1 MPFEPGDGRRSVS
14 PLSTGRSSPALRA
27 PRRVE
32 DAVAQKDKTTRRYAT
47 AIERALSSF
56 DSAQQEWADY
66 IAFLA
71 RLLKALHPPPPSL
84 EYLPHAQSVALRL
97 AQCLNPA
104 LPSGVHQKALD
115 VYASIFS
122 FLPPPS
128 LGQTLHVYLPGLV
141 PVLSFASLSVRPIFY
156 SVVEDHILKLDSE
169 HVRPATKSLILA
181 LLPGIEDETSEDF
194 DRAFYI
200 LDTLRQ
206 SSSRDVEDGLHA
218 EGKDG
223 YFWQCFFL
231 AVITNPS
238 RRQGALAFLTRKLP
252 NFAPSKT
259 STGSTQTEHRTL
271 PLAAQA
277 AINPEPGLLVRCF
290 AAGLQDSQ
298 ILVQRG
304 FLDLLVTHL
313 PLHSPVFR
321 NHVRSKD
328 MILITTA
335 AANCVLRRDMSLN
348 RRLWSWFLGPDATAS
363 EAEDGAPLSPTDSRG
378 NISQKQALYFQKHGA
393 APLEKSIMNM
403 LDQQCASPAARARP
417 FRVCLSLMDRWEVGG
432 LIVPK
437 VLLPAL
443 RNAFEYSHASTPKQL
458 EEVVRSASLFFDG
471 VESSLIWSRLISVLL
486 SSFDLRQSAEI
497 DSTRSLEFLHFVVD
511 RFDIRDEEMLLRHIP
526 NTLLILLSRL
536 GSILREDTD
545 ESERFMVLVL
555 GFAQRL
561 LRVLPPRAFAMDES
575 VVSIETTW
583 QPAKCPSVVKTL
595 VQQYTKE
602 DFEDTTTE
610 SERLNRKCIAEY
622 TIQSVMEVLKLVL
635 TSNVLVNQL
644 GLITDCFVSIITK
657 TPNSEAFRSANI
669 HDTFRQALEKESLLQ
684 DSSTEQSSFLV
695 ISSIM
700 SVIVASLSGNQSQ
713 YFSHE
718 QIMDLQTNVLNGI
731 WHHLSPFRPKYHV
744 EAVRLI
750 WQLESLTKAEHQVEA
765 RLALLVSDQ
774 SEADGSELASR
785 FTVLWEHTMQS
796 FNLRSE
802 GSGRPMS
809 RRPSVMPTAGES
821 GSDIDPEK
829 VLTRPLLLLL
839 DSLNSESTGAADVVR
854 SWLQSLSSLDRI
866 FYIICSKLQNDVECF
881 VEQASR
887 KEGRHRTERN
897 AQQSLDG
904 IQFCFQHLRNLLR
917 NPNEHMWL
925 TLSNLQFGFPSGP
938 RSQIAKTD
946 AIEFLARMCLKT
958 LALQGHTVSQSL
970 QHVSLTILQ
979 TLLECPNPPL
989 LNQLEVD
996 NALIDILS
1004 KALKGPI
1011 GALQT
1016 FYLET
1021 ISKALKLRATSVQS
1035 AFAPPKSPL
1044 ASHRPSL
1051 TIEVL
1056 EKTTQPVPSTP
1067 PPELLGCLRS
1077 GLSSRSSRLFLE
1089 HWVDFLDQVLPLYAD
1104 AVFAHLLPL
1113 VECIC
1118 KQVSNAFRY
1127 VKQISHSTKERIESV
1142 PISTLSALLHGLELV
1157 LAHVHRQFQ
1166 NEEVTMPA
1174 PKSPEPSQ
1182 GFFGNIS
1189 GVFAQDGQHAPPSK
1203 TSRMNSRLTMILSF
1217 QDAIRICFSIWA
1229 WASNESGR
1237 SDTTCAAT
1245 TSLNALKLRNRTRK
1259 ILENLFAAEEL
1270 ECLETLALIWSRPK
1284 PSQEAESAAVFSL
1297 LLVLDGSRPK
1307 NTVPVIINALYS
1319 RTNIDALDIG
1329 RRSSLTSDLS
1339 TAEVAA
1345 FLLGYSR
1352 AIEDDATDEIWT
1364 ECTIFLRDVLSNPL
1378 PHRQILPSLL
1388 EFTVLLAEKIDNTN
1402 FGELRKMRRESGDI
1416 FLRLLTATF
1425 TARPLTNIL
1434 EAPTTGSQ
1442 LPSGASDLIHSLLY
1456 VTPKLPTIL
1465 QSSDRV
1471 QTAVNIISSN
1481 VMSPA
1486 FHAKSF
1492 PENINKDL
1500 LKLFECVAQQGP
1512 TSKYWKKDIADAFN
1526 NPRLFTCSTELMQ
1539 HGWYPVLRKW
1549 ALSDKDRLPE
1559 LLSKITTPSTAGIM
1573 FGVGANAAR
1582 LEADRKTQLTLRK
1595 TMLLMLACEQDTFVG
1610 SLTQILDKVI
1620 DLCTADP
1627 SSSPS
1632 STTRSEVFM
1641 VLRAT
1646 VLSFSQIHLSAVWPV
1661 LNANLQRAITTCL
1674 PGGSVHEQETHS
1686 NLSLLQACKLLDLLT
1701 TLSPDEF
1708 QLHEWLYI
1716 TDTIDAVYRPVDLNP
1731 VALTDEVAE
1740 VLGMENSEH
1749 SIFTSSNVLGTSLS
1763 ETSARKPFL
1772 GGSVMDGADTKAM
1785 AKDDFLRSVLQPF
1798 FSQLSMYSYEATY
1811 SMGVP
1816 DVEVCRRGLL
1826 EDILDESTMA

>member
-1 MPFEPGDGRRSVS
+1 
-14 PLSTGRSSPALRA
+14 
-27 PRRVE
+27 
-32 DAVAQKDKTTRRYAT
+32 
-47 AIERALSSF
+47 
-56 DSAQQEWADY
+56 
-66 IAFLA
+66 
-71 RLLKALHPPPPSL
+71 
-84 EYLPHAQSVALRL
+84 
-97 AQCLNPA
+97 
-104 LPSGVHQKALD
+104 
-115 VYASIFS
+115 
-122 FLPPPS
+122 
-128 LGQTLHVYLPGLV
+128 
-141 PVLSFASLSVRPIFY
+141 
-156 SVVEDHILKLDSE
+156 LKLDAE
-169 HVRPATKSLILA
+169 HIRPATKSLILS

-194 DRAFYI
+194 DRAFRI
-200 LDTLRQ
+200 LDLLRK
-206 SSSRDVEDGLHA
+206 SSSRDIEDGPDT

-252 NFAPSKT
+252 NFTPSDRP
-259 STGSTQTEHRTL
+259 SDSGQTEDTPL
-271 PLAAQA
+271 PVAAQA

-313 PLHSPVFR
+313 PLRSPVFR

-328 MILITTA
+328 MVLITTA

-348 RRLWSWFLGPDATAS
+348 RRLWSWFLGPDSTAS
-363 EAEDGAPLSPTDSRG
+363 ELEDGVPLSPTDSRG
-378 NISQKQALYFQKHGA
+378 NVSQKQALYFQKHGA
-393 APLEKSIMNM
+393 ASLEKSIMNM
-403 LDQQCASPAARARP
+403 LGQQSINPTSRARP
-417 FRVCLSLMDRWEVGG
+417 FRICLSLMDRWEVGG

-443 RNAFEYSHASTPKQL
+443 RNAYEYSHASTPAQL

-471 VESSLIWSRLISVLL
+471 VESSMIWSRLVSVLL
-486 SSFDLRQSAEI
+486 SSFDLRRSAEAE
-497 DSTRSLEFLHFVVD
+497 SLRGLEFLHFVMD
-511 RFDIRDEEMLLRHIP
+511 RFDVRDEEMLLRHIP
-526 NTLLILLSRL
+526 NTVLILFARL
-536 GSILREDTD
+536 ASILGEKQD

-555 GFAQRL
+555 SFAQRL
-561 LRVLPPRAFAMDES
+561 LRLLPPRAFGQEEKNG
-575 VVSIETTW
+575 VSQSSW
-583 QPAKCPSVVKTL
+583 QSRSCSSVVKSLT
-595 VQQYTKE
+595 QQYTRE
-602 DFEDTTTE
+602 DFEENVPDI
-610 SERLNRKCIAEY
+610 ERLDRRSTAEY
-622 TIQSVMEVLKLVL
+622 ILQSVIQVLKLTL
-635 TSNVLVNQL
+635 TSNVLTNQL

-657 TPNSEAFRSANI
+657 TPNSKAFRDADI
-669 HDTFRQALEKESLLQ
+669 HDAFRQALDKDSLLQ

-700 SVIVASLSGNQSQ
+700 SVIVASVSGGQSQ
-713 YFSHE
+713 YFSHG

-750 WQLESLTKAEHQVEA
+750 WQLETLTKAEHQVEA

-774 SEADGSELASR
+774 SEIDGPEIASR

-796 FNLRSE
+796 FNPRSE
-802 GSGRPMS
+802 GSGRPLS
-809 RRPSVMPTAGES
+809 RRSSVMPTSGEL
-821 GSDIDPEK
+821 GSDVDPER

-839 DSLNSESTGAADVVR
+839 DSLNAEGTGAADVVR
-854 SWLQSLSSLDRI
+854 SWLQSLSSLDRV
-866 FYIICSKLQNDVECF
+866 FYIICSKLQNDMNSF
-881 VEQASR
+881 VHEAGK
-887 KEGRHRTERN
+887 KEARHRTRRN
-897 AQQSLDG
+897 AEQSLDG
-904 IQFCFQHLRNLLR
+904 VYFCFQHLRNLLR
-917 NPNEHMWL
+917 NPNDHMWL
-925 TLSNLQFGFPSGP
+925 TLSNLQFGFLSNPKNEVM
-938 RSQIAKTD
+938 KTD
-946 AIEFLARMCLKT
+946 AIGFLSSMCLKT
-958 LALQGHTVSQSL
+958 LALQGYTVPPSL
-970 QHVSLTILQ
+970 QHASLTVLQ
-979 TLLECPNPPL
+979 ILLECPNSSVL
-989 LNQLEVD
+989 KQMEID
-996 NALIDILS
+996 DALIATLR
-1004 KALKGPI
+1004 KALKSPI

-1016 FYLET
+1016 VYLET
-1021 ISKALKLRATSVQS
+1021 ISKALKLRATPM
-1035 AFAPPKSPL
+1035 FAPPRSPL

-1051 TIEVL
+1051 TIEVP
-1056 EKTTQPVPSTP
+1056 EKIPQRVVSTP
-1067 PPELLGCLRS
+1067 PPELLSCLRT
-1077 GLSSRSSRLFLE
+1077 GLSSPSSRLFLE
-1089 HWVDFLDQVLPLYAD
+1089 HWVEFLDQVLPLYAD
-1104 AVFAHLLPL
+1104 AVFANLLPL

-1118 KQVSNAFRY
+1118 KQVSGAFRY
-1127 VKQISHSTKERIESV
+1127 VKHISHSTHERIESV

-1166 NEEVTMPA
+1166 SEEIVSPVQ
-1174 PKSPEPSQ
+1174 KSPEPSQ

-1203 TSRMNSRLTMILSF
+1203 TSRINSRLTMILSF

-1229 WASNESGR
+1229 WASNENGR

-1284 PSQEAESAAVFSL
+1284 PSQENESAAVFSL

-1319 RTNIDALDIG
+1319 RTNIDVLDIG
-1329 RRSSLTSDLS
+1329 RRSSLTSDLT

-1345 FLLGYSR
+1345 FLLSYAR
-1352 AIEDDATDEIWT
+1352 AIEDDATDEIWS

-1402 FGELRKMRRESGDI
+1402 FGELRKMRRELGDI

-1425 TARPLTNIL
+1425 TARPLGTIL
-1434 EAPTTGSQ
+1434 ETPASGSQ
-1442 LPSGASDLIHSLLY
+1442 LPSGASDLVQSLLY
-1456 VTPKLPTIL
+1456 VTPKLSVIL
-1465 QSSDRV
+1465 QSNDRV
-1471 QTAVNIISSN
+1471 QTAVNTISSN
-1481 VMSPA
+1481 VMTPA
-1486 FHAKSF
+1486 SHAKAF
-1492 PENINKDL
+1492 PENVNKDL
-1500 LKLFECVAQQGP
+1500 LKLFEHIAQQGP
-1512 TSKYWKKDIADAFN
+1512 TSKNWKKDIADAFN
-1526 NPRLFTCSTELMQ
+1526 NPRLLMCSAELIQ
-1539 HGWYPVLRKW
+1539 GGWYPVLRKW

-1559 LLSKITTPSTAGIM
+1559 LLSKITAPSTAGIM

-1582 LEADRKTQLTLRK
+1582 LEADRRTQLTLRK

-1610 SLTQILDKVI
+1610 NLTQILDKLV
-1620 DLCTADP
+1620 DLCTADS

-1632 STTRSEVFM
+1632 STTRAEVFM
-1641 VLRAT
+1641 VFRAM
-1646 VLSFSQIHLSAVWPV
+1646 VLSFSPIHLSAVWPV
-1661 LNANLQRAITTCL
+1661 LNSELQKAITTCL
-1674 PGGSVHEQETHS
+1674 PGGHDQEIYS

-1731 VALTDEVAE
+1731 VALTDEAAE
-1740 VLGMENSEH
+1740 ALGMEPSDH
-1749 SIFTSSNVLGTSLS
+1749 STFTTPTAPTNTTSG
-1763 ETSARKPFL
+1763 EAGARKPFL
-1772 GGSVMDGADTKAM
+1772 GSSVMDGADTKAM

-1798 FSQLSMYSYEATY
+1798 FSQLSMFSYEATY

-1816 DVEVCRRGLL
+1816 DVETCRRGLL

>member
-32 DAVAQKDKTTRRYAT
+32 DGVAQKDKTTRRYAT

-71 RLLKALHPPPPSL
+71 RLLKALNPPPPNL
-84 EYLPHAQSVALRL
+84 EYLPHAQGVALRL

-115 VYASIFS
+115 VYANIFS
-122 FLPPPS
+122 FIPPPS

-156 SVVEDHILKLDSE
+156 SVIEDHILKLDSE
-169 HVRPATKSLILA
+169 HIRPATKSLILS

-194 DRAFYI
+194 DRAFRI
-200 LDTLRQ
+200 LDVLRK
-206 SSSRDVEDGLHA
+206 SSARDMEDDPDS

-252 NFAPSKT
+252 NFAPSKIEDR
-259 STGSTQTEHRTL
+259 SL
-271 PLAAQA
+271 PLPAQA

-328 MILITTA
+328 MVLITTA
-335 AANCVLRRDMSLN
+335 AAGCVLRRDMSLN
-348 RRLWSWFLGPDATAS
+348 RRLWSWFLGPDPTAS

-378 NISQKQALYFQKHGA
+378 NVSQKQAMYFQKHGA
-393 APLEKSIMNM
+393 AALEKSIMNM
-403 LDQQCASPAARARP
+403 LGQQSTNPATRARP

-443 RNAFEYSHASTPKQL
+443 RSAYEYSQVGSLAQL
-458 EEVVRSASLFFDG
+458 EEVIRSASLFFDG

-486 SSFDLRQSAEI
+486 SSFD
-497 DSTRSLEFLHFVVD
+497 TRSSAPAQSIGDLEFLHFVID
-511 RFDIRDEEMLLRHIP
+511 RFDVRDEEMLLRHIP
-526 NTLLILLSRL
+526 NTLLILLARL
-536 GSILREDTD
+536 ASILRENKD
-545 ESERFMVLVL
+545 EPERFMILVL
-555 GFAQRL
+555 SLAQRL
-561 LRVLPPRAFAMDES
+561 LRVSPPRAFEHDNNDGHPKS
-575 VVSIETTW
+575 SWQSDRCHVVVNSLI
-583 QPAKCPSVVKTL
+583 
-595 VQQYTKE
+595 QQYTKE
-602 DFEDTTTE
+602 DFDE
-610 SERLNRKCIAEY
+610 STMDNLHLDRRSTAEY
-622 TIQSVMEVLKLVL
+622 MLQSIVEVLRLAL
-635 TSNVLVNQL
+635 TSSTLANQL

-657 TPNSEAFRSANI
+657 TPSSEALRNANI
-669 HDTFRQALEKESLLQ
+669 HDTFKHALDKESLLQ

-695 ISSIM
+695 INSIM
-700 SVIVASLSGNQSQ
+700 SVIIASVGGQQSQ
-713 YFSHE
+713 YFTPE

-750 WQLESLTKAEHQVEA
+750 WQLESLTKSEHQVEA
-765 RLALLVSDQ
+765 RLALLVGGE
-774 SEADGSELASR
+774 SEEDGPEVASR

-796 FNLRSE
+796 FSPRSE

-809 RRPSVMPTAGES
+809 RRPSVMPTSGEF
-821 GSDIDPEK
+821 GSDVDPEK

-839 DSLNSESTGAADVVR
+839 DSLNAEGTGAADVVL
-854 SWLQSLSSLDRI
+854 SWLQSLSSLDRV
-866 FYIICSKLQNDVECF
+866 FYIICSKLHNDMNNYAYEAGKT
-881 VEQASR
+881 EA
-887 KEGRHRTERN
+887 RHRTRRN
-897 AQQSLDG
+897 AVQHLDG
-904 IQFCFQHLRNLLR
+904 ILFCLKHLRNLLR
-917 NPNEHMWL
+917 RPNEHLWL
-925 TLSNLQFGFPSGP
+925 TLSNLQFGFSGSP
-938 RSQIAKTD
+938 RGETPKTD
-946 AIEFLARMCLKT
+946 AIEFIAKMCLRT
-958 LALQGHTVSQSL
+958 LALQGHTVPQSL
-970 QHVSLTILQ
+970 QHAALTILQ
-979 TLLECPNPPL
+979 TLLECPNAFIL
-989 LNQLEVD
+989 KQLEID
-996 NALIDILS
+996 DALIGTLS

-1016 FYLET
+1016 VYLET
-1021 ISKALKLRATSVQS
+1021 ISKALKLRATAAHST
-1035 AFAPPKSPL
+1035 FAMPRSPL

-1051 TIEVL
+1051 TIEVP
-1056 EKTTQPVPSTP
+1056 EKAPQPVISTP
-1067 PPELLGCLRS
+1067 PPELLSCLRT
-1077 GLSSRSSRLFLE
+1077 GLSSPSSRLFLE
-1089 HWVDFLDQVLPLYAD
+1089 HWVEFLDQVLPLYAD
-1104 AVFAHLLPL
+1104 AVFANLLPL

-1118 KQVSNAFRY
+1118 KQVSIAFRY
-1127 VKQISHSTKERIESV
+1127 VKHISHSTHEQIESV

-1166 NEEVTMPA
+1166 SEEIVSPV

-1189 GVFAQDGQHAPPSK
+1189 GVFAQDGQQAPPSK
-1203 TSRMNSRLTMILSF
+1203 TSRINSRLTMILSF

-1245 TSLNALKLRNRTRK
+1245 ISLNALKLRNRTRK

-1270 ECLETLALIWSRPK
+1270 ECLETLALIWSRSK

-1345 FLLGYSR
+1345 FLLSYSR

-1402 FGELRKMRRESGDI
+1402 FGELRKMRRELGDI

-1434 EAPTTGSQ
+1434 ETPTAGSQ

-1456 VTPKLPTIL
+1456 ATPKLTTIL
-1465 QSSDRV
+1465 QSNDRV
-1471 QTAVNIISSN
+1471 QTAVNTISNN
-1481 VMSPA
+1481 VMTPA
-1486 FHAKSF
+1486 FHAKAF
-1492 PENINKDL
+1492 PENVNKDL
-1500 LKLFECVAQQGP
+1500 LKLFEYVAQQGP
-1512 TSKYWKKDIADAFN
+1512 SSKHWKKDISDAFN
-1526 NPRLFTCSTELMQ
+1526 NPRLLTCSADLMQ
-1539 HGWYPVLRKW
+1539 DGWYPVLRKW

-1559 LLSKITTPSTAGIM
+1559 LLSKITAPSTAGIM

-1582 LEADRKTQLTLRK
+1582 LEADRRTQLTLRK
-1595 TMLLMLACEQDTFVG
+1595 AMLLMLSCEQDTFVG
-1610 SLTQILDKVI
+1610 NLTQILDKVV
-1620 DLCTADP
+1620 DLCAADP

-1632 STTRSEVFM
+1632 STTRADVFM
-1641 VLRAT
+1641 LLRAMI
-1646 VLSFSQIHLSAVWPV
+1646 LSFSPIHLSAIWPV
-1661 LNANLQRAITTCL
+1661 LNANLQKAITTCL
-1674 PGGSVHEQETHS
+1674 PGGQDQETYS

-1701 TLSPDEF
+1701 TLTPDEF

-1731 VALTDEVAE
+1731 VALTDEAAE
-1740 VLGMENSEH
+1740 ALGMDSSDH
-1749 SIFTSSNVLGTSLS
+1749 TTFTPSTAPTTAN
-1763 ETSARKPFL
+1763 ETGVRRPFL
-1772 GGSVMDGADTKAM
+1772 GGSVMDGADMKAM
-1785 AKDDFLRSVLQPF
+1785 AKDDFLRGVLQPF
-1798 FSQLSMYSYEATY
+1798 FSQLSMFAYEATY

-1816 DVEVCRRGLL
+1816 DVEICRRGLL
-1826 EDILDESTMA
+1826 EDVLDESTMA

>member
-1 MPFEPGDGRRSVS
+1 M
-14 PLSTGRSSPALRA
+14 
-27 PRRVE
+27 
-32 DAVAQKDKTTRRYAT
+32 
-47 AIERALSSF
+47 
-56 DSAQQEWADY
+56 
-66 IAFLA
+66 
-71 RLLKALHPPPPSL
+71 
-84 EYLPHAQSVALRL
+84 
-97 AQCLNPA
+97 
-104 LPSGVHQKALD
+104 
-115 VYASIFS
+115 
-122 FLPPPS
+122 
-128 LGQTLHVYLPGLV
+128 YLPGLV

-156 SVVEDHILKLDSE
+156 SVVEDHVLKLDAE
-169 HVRPATKSLILA
+169 HIRPATKSLILS

-194 DRAFYI
+194 DRAFRI
-200 LDTLRQ
+200 LDILRK
-206 SSSRDVEDGLHA
+206 SSSRDIEDGSDP

-252 NFAPSKT
+252 NFAPSEKP
-259 STGSTQTEHRTL
+259 SDSSQAKESAL

-313 PLHSPVFR
+313 PLRSPVFR

-348 RRLWSWFLGPDATAS
+348 RRLWSWFLGPDSTAS
-363 EAEDGAPLSPTDSRG
+363 EPEDGAPLSPTDSRG
-378 NISQKQALYFQKHGA
+378 NGSQKQALYFQKHGA
-393 APLEKSIMNM
+393 ASLEKSIMNM
-403 LDQQCASPAARARP
+403 LSQQSLNPINRARP

-443 RNAFEYSHASTPKQL
+443 RNAYEYSDTSSTAQL

-486 SSFDLRQSAEI
+486 SSFDSRRSAEKE
-497 DSTRSLEFLHFVVD
+497 SLRGLEFLHFVMD
-511 RFDIRDEEMLLRHIP
+511 RFDVRDEEMLLKHIP
-526 NTLLILLSRL
+526 NTVLILFARL
-536 GSILREDTD
+536 ASVLKSEKQD
-545 ESERFMVLVL
+545 ESERFMMLVL
-555 GFAQRL
+555 SFAQRL
-561 LRVLPPRAFAMDES
+561 LRLLPPRAFEQEEKDGLS
-575 VVSIETTW
+575 QPSW
-583 QPAKCPSVVKTL
+583 QSGSCSSVVKSII
-595 VQQYTKE
+595 QQYARE
-602 DFEDTTTE
+602 DFEDNAADT
-610 SERLNRKCIAEY
+610 ERLDRRSTAEY
-622 TIQSVMEVLKLVL
+622 ILQNVTEVLRLIL
-635 TSNVLVNQL
+635 TSNALTNQL

-657 TPNSEAFRSANI
+657 TPHSQAFRDANI
-669 HDTFRQALEKESLLQ
+669 HDTFKQALDKDSLLQ
-684 DSSTEQSSFLV
+684 DSATEQSSFLV

-700 SVIVASLSGNQSQ
+700 SVIVASVSGGQSQ
-713 YFSHE
+713 YFSHG

-750 WQLESLTKAEHQVEA
+750 WQLENLTKAEHQVEA
-765 RLALLVSDQ
+765 RLALLVGDQ
-774 SEADGSELASR
+774 SEIDGPEVASR

-796 FNLRSE
+796 FNPRSE
-802 GSGRPMS
+802 GSGRPLS
-809 RRPSVMPTAGES
+809 RRPSVMPTSGEL
-821 GSDIDPEK
+821 GGDVDPER

-839 DSLNSESTGAADVVR
+839 DSLNAEGTGAADVVR
-854 SWLQSLSSLDRI
+854 SWLQSLSSLDRV
-866 FYIICSKLQNDVECF
+866 FSIICSKLQNDMNNFAHE
-881 VEQASR
+881 AGK
-887 KEGRHRTERN
+887 KEARHRTRRN
-897 AQQSLDG
+897 AKQSLNG
-904 IQFCFQHLRNLLR
+904 VYFCFQHLRNLLR
-917 NPNEHMWL
+917 SPNEHMWL
-925 TLSNLQFGFPSGP
+925 TLSSLQFDLSSNPKNEV
-938 RSQIAKTD
+938 AKTN
-946 AIEFLARMCLKT
+946 AIEFLSRMCLKT
-958 LALQGHTVSQSL
+958 LALQGCTVPQSL
-970 QHVSLTILQ
+970 QHASLTVLQ
-979 TLLECPNPPL
+979 TLLTCPDASVL
-989 LNQLEVD
+989 KQMEVD
-996 NALIDILS
+996 DALIATLS

-1016 FYLET
+1016 VYLET
-1021 ISKALKLRATSVQS
+1021 ISRALRLRAAPIQS
-1035 AFAPPKSPL
+1035 TFAPPRSPL

-1051 TIEVL
+1051 AVEVP
-1056 EKTTQPVPSTP
+1056 ENSPQRVVSTP
-1067 PPELLGCLRS
+1067 PPELLSCLRT
-1077 GLSSRSSRLFLE
+1077 GLSSPSSRLFLE
-1089 HWVDFLDQVLPLYAD
+1089 HWVEFLDQVLPLYAD
-1104 AVFAHLLPL
+1104 AVFANLLPL

-1118 KQVSNAFRY
+1118 KQVSSAFRY
-1127 VKQISHSTKERIESV
+1127 VKHISHSTHERIESV

-1166 NEEVTMPA
+1166 SEEIVSPV

-1189 GVFAQDGQHAPPSK
+1189 GVFAQDGQHAPPTK
-1203 TSRMNSRLTMILSF
+1203 TSRINSRLTMILSF
-1217 QDAIRICFSIWA
+1217 QDAIRICYSIWS

-1237 SDTTCAAT
+1237 SDSTCAAT
-1245 TSLNALKLRNRTRK
+1245 ISLNALKLRNRTRK

-1284 PSQEAESAAVFSL
+1284 PSQEADSAAVFSL

-1319 RTNIDALDIG
+1319 RTNIDVLDIG

-1345 FLLGYSR
+1345 FLLGYAR
-1352 AIEDDATDEIWT
+1352 AIEDDATDEIWS

-1402 FGELRKMRRESGDI
+1402 FGELRKMRRELGDI

-1425 TARPLTNIL
+1425 TARPLGNIL
-1434 EAPTTGSQ
+1434 ETPASGSQ
-1442 LPSGASDLIHSLLY
+1442 LPSGASDLIQSLLY
-1456 VTPKLPTIL
+1456 VTPKLSVIL
-1465 QSSDRV
+1465 QSNDRV
-1471 QTAVNIISSN
+1471 QTAVNTISSN
-1481 VMSPA
+1481 VMTPA
-1486 FHAKSF
+1486 SHSKAF

-1500 LKLFECVAQQGP
+1500 LKLFEHIAQQGP
-1512 TSKYWKKDIADAFN
+1512 TSKNWKKDMSDAFN
-1526 NPRLFTCSTELMQ
+1526 NPRLLMCSADLM
-1539 HGWYPVLRKW
+1539 HDGWYPVLRKW

-1559 LLSKITTPSTAGIM
+1559 LLSKITAPSTAGIM

-1582 LEADRKTQLTLRK
+1582 LEADRRTQSMLRR
-1595 TMLLMLACEQDTFVG
+1595 TMLLMLACEQDTFV
-1610 SLTQILDKVI
+1610 SDLTQILDKLV
-1620 DLCTADP
+1620 DLCTADS

-1632 STTRSEVFM
+1632 STTRAEVFM
-1641 VLRAT
+1641 VFRAM
-1646 VLSFSQIHLSAVWPV
+1646 VLSFSPIHLSAVWPV
-1661 LNANLQRAITTCL
+1661 LNSNLQKAITTCL
-1674 PGGSVHEQETHS
+1674 PGGHDQEIYS

-1731 VALTDEVAE
+1731 VALTDEAAE
-1740 VLGMENSEH
+1740 ALGMESSEH
-1749 SIFTSSNVLGTSLS
+1749 STFTPPTVSNNTPGEAGT
-1763 ETSARKPFL
+1763 RKPFL
-1772 GGSVMDGADTKAM
+1772 GASVMDGADTKAM

-1798 FSQLSMYSYEATY
+1798 FSQLSMFSYEATY

-1816 DVEVCRRGLL
+1816 DVETCRRSLL
-1826 EDILDESTMA
+1826 DDILDESTMA

>member
-47 AIERALSSF
+47 AIDRALSSF

-71 RLLKALHPPPPSL
+71 RLLKALHPPPPAL

-115 VYASIFS
+115 VYATIFS

-156 SVVEDHILKLDSE
+156 SVIEHHILKLDSE
-169 HVRPATKSLILA
+169 HIRPATKSLILS

-194 DRAFYI
+194 DRAFRI
-200 LDTLRQ
+200 LDVLRKT
-206 SSSRDVEDGLHA
+206 SSRDIDDSPDA
-218 EGKDG
+218 EGRDG

-252 NFAPSKT
+252 NFT
-259 STGSTQTEHRTL
+259 SSETSPDSSQVEDRTL

-328 MILITTA
+328 MVLITTA
-335 AANCVLRRDMSLN
+335 AASCVLRRDMSLN
-348 RRLWSWFLGPDATAS
+348 RRLWSWFLGPDPTAS

-393 APLEKSIMNM
+393 AALEKSIINM
-403 LDQQCASPAARARP
+403 LGQQSTNPTVRAKP
-417 FRVCLSLMDRWEVGG
+417 FRICLSLMDRWEVGG

-437 VLLPAL
+437 ILLPAL
-443 RNAFEYSHASTPKQL
+443 KNAHEYSQASSPAQL
-458 EEVVRSASLFFDG
+458 EEVIRSASLFFDG

-486 SSFDLRQSAEI
+486 SSFDLRQSAEK
-497 DSTRSLEFLHFVVD
+497 DSLHGLEFLHFVID
-511 RFDIRDEEMLLRHIP
+511 RFDVRDEEMLLRHIP
-526 NTLLILLSRL
+526 NTLLILLARL
-536 GSILREDTD
+536 ASILNEKQDD
-545 ESERFMVLVL
+545 SERFMALVL
-555 GFAQRL
+555 TFAQRL
-561 LRVLPPRAFAMDES
+561 LRLLPPRAFERDEKDGSHQSAWQAGNCSS
-575 VVSIETTW
+575 V
-583 QPAKCPSVVKTL
+583 AKSLT
-595 VQQYTKE
+595 QQYTRDDLE
-602 DFEDTTTE
+602 DNVTDID
-610 SERLNRKCIAEY
+610 RLDRRRTAEY
-622 TIQSVMEVLKLVL
+622 MLQSIVEVLRLAL
-635 TSNVLVNQL
+635 TSDAFTNQL
-644 GLITDCFVSIITK
+644 GLITDCFVSIVTK
-657 TPNSEAFRSANI
+657 TPNSQAFRNADI
-669 HDTFRQALEKESLLQ
+669 YDTFKQALGKESLLQ
-684 DSSTEQSSFLV
+684 DSSIDQSSFLV

-700 SVIVASLSGNQSQ
+700 SVIVASVAGSQ
-713 YFSHE
+713 TPYFSHE
-718 QIMDLQTNVLNGI
+718 QVMDLQTNVLNGI

-750 WQLESLTKAEHQVEA
+750 WQLESLTRAEHQVEA
-765 RLALLVSDQ
+765 RLALLVGDQ
-774 SEADGSELASR
+774 SEVDGPEIASR

-796 FNLRSE
+796 LSPRSE
-802 GSGRPMS
+802 GSGRPLS
-809 RRPSVMPTAGES
+809 RRPSVMPVSGEF
-821 GSDIDPEK
+821 GSDVDAER

-839 DSLNSESTGAADVVR
+839 DSLNAEGTGAADVVR
-854 SWLQSLSSLDRI
+854 SWLQSLSSLDRV
-866 FYIICSKLQNDVECF
+866 FYIICSKLQNDMDAFARE
-881 VEQASR
+881 AGK
-887 KEGRHRTERN
+887 KEARHRTRRN
-897 AQQSLDG
+897 AEQSLNG
-904 IQFCFQHLRNLLR
+904 VYFCLQHLRNLLR

-925 TLSNLQFGFPSGP
+925 TLSNLQFNFSSKSRLGTS
-938 RSQIAKTD
+938 KTD
-946 AIEFLARMCLKT
+946 AVEFLSRMCLKT
-958 LALQGHTVSQSL
+958 LALQGHIIPQSL
-970 QHVSLTILQ
+970 QHASLTILQ
-979 TLLECPNPPL
+979 TLLECPDSSVL
-989 LNQLEVD
+989 KQLEID
-996 NALIDILS
+996 DALISTLS
-1004 KALKGPI
+1004 KALEGPI

-1016 FYLET
+1016 VYLET
-1021 ISKALKLRATSVQS
+1021 ISKALRLRATSGQS
-1035 AFAPPKSPL
+1035 TFVPPRSSL
-1044 ASHRPSL
+1044 GFHRPSL
-1051 TIEVL
+1051 TIEVP
-1056 EKTTQPVPSTP
+1056 EKMPQPVISTP
-1067 PPELLGCLRS
+1067 PPELLDCLRT
-1077 GLSSRSSRLFLE
+1077 GLSSPSSRLFLE
-1089 HWVDFLDQVLPLYAD
+1089 HWVEFLDQVLPLYAD
-1104 AVFAHLLPL
+1104 AVFANLLPL

-1118 KQVSNAFRY
+1118 KQVSAAFRY
-1127 VKQISHSTKERIESV
+1127 VKHISHSTQDKIESV

-1166 NEEVTMPA
+1166 SEEIVSPV

-1189 GVFAQDGQHAPPSK
+1189 GVFAQDGQYAPPSK
-1203 TSRMNSRLTMILSF
+1203 TSRINSRLTMILSF

-1237 SDTTCAAT
+1237 SDATCAAT

-1270 ECLETLALIWSRPK
+1270 ECLETLALIWSRPT
-1284 PSQEAESAAVFSL
+1284 PSNEAESAAVFDL

-1339 TAEVAA
+1339 TAEVAS
-1345 FLLGYSR
+1345 FLLSYSR
-1352 AIEDDATDEIWT
+1352 AIEDDATDEIWS
-1364 ECTIFLRDVLSNPL
+1364 ECMIFLRDVLSNPL

-1402 FGELRKMRRESGDI
+1402 FGELRKMRRELGDI

-1425 TARPLTNIL
+1425 TARPLGNIL
-1434 EAPTTGSQ
+1434 EASSSGSQ

-1456 VTPKLPTIL
+1456 VTPKLSIVL
-1465 QSSDRV
+1465 QSNDRV
-1471 QTAVNIISSN
+1471 QTAVNTISSN
-1481 VMSPA
+1481 VMTPA
-1486 FHAKSF
+1486 FHAKAF
-1492 PENINKDL
+1492 PENVNKSL
-1500 LKLFECVAQQGP
+1500 LTLFEHVAQQGP
-1512 TSKYWKKDIADAFN
+1512 TSKQWKKDIADAFN
-1526 NPRLFTCSTELMQ
+1526 NPRLLSCSADLM
-1539 HGWYPVLRKW
+1539 HDGWYPVLRKW
-1549 ALSDKDRLPE
+1549 ALGDKDRLPE
-1559 LLSKITTPSTAGIM
+1559 LLSKITAPSTAGIM

-1582 LEADRKTQLTLRK
+1582 LEADRRTQLTLRK
-1595 TMLLMLACEQDTFVG
+1595 MMLLMLACDQDILVG
-1610 SLTQILDKVI
+1610 NLTPILDKLV
-1620 DLCTADP
+1620 DLCTANA

-1632 STTRSEVFM
+1632 STTRAEVFM
-1641 VLRAT
+1641 VFRAMI
-1646 VLSFSQIHLSAVWPV
+1646 LSFSPVHLSAVWPI
-1661 LNANLQRAITTCL
+1661 LNANLQKAITTCL
-1674 PGGSVHEQETHS
+1674 PGDHEQDTYS

-1731 VALTDEVAE
+1731 VALTDEAAE
-1740 VLGMENSEH
+1740 ALGMEGSEH
-1749 SIFTSSNVLGTSLS
+1749 PAFTPATTIGNSSS
-1763 ETSARKPFL
+1763 EAGVRRPFL
-1772 GGSVMDGADTKAM
+1772 GRSVVDGADTKAM
-1785 AKDDFLRSVLQPF
+1785 ARDDFLRSVLQPF

-1811 SMGVP
+1811 SMSVP
-1816 DVEVCRRGLL
+1816 DVELCRRGLL